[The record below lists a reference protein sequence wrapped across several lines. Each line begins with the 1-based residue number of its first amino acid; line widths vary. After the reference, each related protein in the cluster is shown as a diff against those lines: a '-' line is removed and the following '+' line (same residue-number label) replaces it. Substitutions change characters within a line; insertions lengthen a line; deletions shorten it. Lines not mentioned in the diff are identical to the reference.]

1 MPPPPLPNR
10 VLTLTLK
17 DERLEH
23 MVGVFGMENLPAELV
38 ACSIGEDDTA
48 IDAIPLLGVWNE
60 DRGGIDGGG
69 IGLMKL
75 LPPPVELLVEGL
87 SKLVQDASRKFWRS
101 LEGVDDNIRLLEGC
115 CAGERMEDTARFK
128 RLLVGVLLKLNARL
142 T

>member
-1 MPPPPLPNR
+1 MVHFLLPLPNKE
-10 VLTLTLK
+10 LTFILNEDRLT
-17 DERLEH
+17 H
-23 MVGVFGMENLPAELV
+23 IVGVLGIENPPGS
-38 ACSIGEDDTA
+38 CSMGD
-48 IDAIPLLGVWNE
+48 IDIAMGAIPLLGVVNV

-75 LPPPVELLVEGL
+75 LLPLLVVGL
-87 SKLVQDASRKFWRS
+87 NKLVQDASRKFWRS
-101 LEGVDDNIRLLEGC
+101 FDGVDDNIREGC